1 MTICLVTDRRRLG
14 AAVGAGPAGW
24 ADALEQQVR
33 AAAAGGID
41 LVQVREPDVEA
52 AELVA
57 LVERLVAASA
67 GTGTRIVVNDRMDVA
82 LAAGAAGVHLKER
95 SYEPADARVLAPS
108 GFLIGCSIHSAA
120 AAVEKRSA
128 QYLMAGTVLPT
139 ISKPE
144 GQLLGWEGLA
154 AAVAAAAGTPVLAI
168 GGIDLPSMSLLASSG
183 ATGLAAIGAFIPPA
197 GQDIYEFVQ
206 KRVID
211 MRLGFDYVRAV
222 F

>member
-33 AAAAGGID
+33 GAAAGGVD

-52 AELVA
+52 AALVG

-67 GTGTRIVVNDRMDVA
+67 GTGTRVVVNDRMDVA
-82 LAAGAAGVHLKER
+82 LAAGAAGVHLKEG
-95 SYEPADARVLAPS
+95 SYGPTDARALAPPR
-108 GFLIGCSIHSAA
+108 FLIGCSIHSAA
-120 AAVEKRSA
+120 AAVGKQGA
-128 QYLMAGTVLPT
+128 QYLITGTVLPT

-144 GQLLGWEGLA
+144 VKLLGWEGLA
-154 AAVAAAAGTPVLAI
+154 AAVTAAAGTPVLAI
-168 GGIDLPSMSLLASSG
+168 GGIDLPSISLLALSG
-183 ATGLAAIGAFIPPA
+183 AAGLAAIGAFIPPP

-211 MRLGFDYVRAV
+211 MRLTFDSTRAV

>member
-82 LAAGAAGVHLKER
+82 LAAGAAG
-95 SYEPADARVLAPS
+95 S
-108 GFLIGCSIHSAA
+108 
-120 AAVEKRSA
+120 
-128 QYLMAGTVLPT
+128 
-139 ISKPE
+139 
-144 GQLLGWEGLA
+144 
-154 AAVAAAAGTPVLAI
+154 
-168 GGIDLPSMSLLASSG
+168 
-183 ATGLAAIGAFIPPA
+183 
-197 GQDIYEFVQ
+197 
-206 KRVID
+206 
-211 MRLGFDYVRAV
+211 
-222 F
+222 

>member
-14 AAVGAGPAGW
+14 AAVGARPAGW

-33 AAAAGGID
+33 GAAAAGVD
-41 LVQVREPDVEA
+41 LVQVREPDLEA
-52 AELVA
+52 AELVS

-67 GTGTRIVVNDRMDVA
+67 GTPSRILVNDRLDVA
-82 LAAGAAGVHLKER
+82 LAASAAGIHLKER
-95 SYEPADARVLAPS
+95 SFRPADARPLTPA
-108 GFLIGCSIHSAA
+108 GFLIGCSIHSAV
-120 AAVEKRSA
+120 AAVERRDAS
-128 QYLMAGTVLPT
+128 YLMAGTVLPT

-144 GQLLGWEGLA
+144 GTLLGWDGLA
-154 AAVAAAAGTPVLAI
+154 AVVVAAAGTPVLAI
-168 GGIDLPSMSLLASSG
+168 GGIDLPSMGLLASSG
-183 ATGLAAIGAFIPPA
+183 AAGLAAVGAFIPPA

-211 MRLGFDYVRAV
+211 MRLGFDSARAV

>member
-33 AAAAGGID
+33 AAAAGGVD
-41 LVQVREPDVEA
+41 LVQVREPDIEA

-67 GTGTRIVVNDRMDVA
+67 GTGTRVVVNDRMDVA

-95 SYEPADARVLAPS
+95 SYGPSDARALAPN
-108 GFLIGCSIHSAA
+108 GFLIGCSIHSAD
-120 AAVEKRSA
+120 AAVAKRGA

-144 GQLLGWEGLA
+144 GKLLGWEGLA
-154 AAVAAAAGTPVLAI
+154 AVVASAAGTPVLAI

-183 ATGLAAIGAFIPPA
+183 AAGLAAIGAFIPPA

-211 MRLGFDYVRAV
+211 MRLGFDYARAV

>member
-14 AAVGAGPAGW
+14 AAVGAGPADW
-24 ADALEQQVR
+24 TAALEQQVG
-33 AAAAGGID
+33 AAVAAGVD
-41 LVQVREPDVEA
+41 LVQVREGDLEA
-52 AELVA
+52 AELVS

-67 GTGTRIVVNDRMDVA
+67 GTPARILVNDRMDVA

-95 SYEPADARVLAPS
+95 SFRPEDARPLAPA

-120 AAVEKRSA
+120 AALERSHA
-128 QYLMAGTVLPT
+128 HYLMAGTVLPT

-144 GQLLGWEGLA
+144 GELLGWEGLA
-154 AAVAAAAGTPVLAI
+154 AVVAAAAGTPVLAI
-168 GGIDLPSMSLLASSG
+168 GGIDLSSMGLLASSG
-183 ATGLAAIGAFIPPA
+183 AAGLAAVGAFIPTA

-206 KRVID
+206 KRVIE
-211 MRLGFDYVRAV
+211 MRLGFDSARAV